1 MRVKKINA
9 YLRGKTFDQW
19 VALMESTGLGIT
31 QLLIDMIDQKFR
43 VKKWVDKGYSIIAEK
58 EGDRVAIEIR

>member
-19 VALMESTGLGIT
+19 VALMESTGLSST

-43 VKKWVDKGYSIIAEK
+43 IKKWVDKGYSIIAEK

>member
-1 MRVKKINA
+1 VRVKKINA